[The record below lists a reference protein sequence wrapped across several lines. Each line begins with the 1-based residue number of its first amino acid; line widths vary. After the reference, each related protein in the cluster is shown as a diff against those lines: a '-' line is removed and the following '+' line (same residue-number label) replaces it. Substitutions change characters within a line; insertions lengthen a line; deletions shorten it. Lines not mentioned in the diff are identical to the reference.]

1 MKKLIYIITGNNGF
15 FGQFRKPWITLKI
28 AVFADALRNSG
39 YKVITCEFHQIANGE
54 IDIENSVVFYTFS
67 QKMLIRE
74 YIQDVVYALKLKN
87 NILLP
92 SYELLKCHE
101 DKGFQ
106 ELYRKHLG
114 IAPLK
119 AYYIS
124 DICEIDN
131 YDIEYP
137 CVLKTIDGS
146 NGRGV
151 FLAHNKAELLKQIK
165 LATTTL
171 GFFQKLD
178 LLRRK
183 HFRYK
188 KTVKGWPE
196 FDAAK
201 DFHAYKE
208 YVKPTRNMVI
218 QQFIPDLEFD
228 FRVLAVYDHFYIT
241 KRHVKDGDFRA
252 SGTKLF
258 DFDTGDV
265 QKILNY
271 AQGIHQKVNHP
282 YLSMDI
288 AVSGDKYY
296 LLEYQAL
303 HFGNNV
309 IKLSNGFY
317 RIEDGNWTFVKNK
330 SEINQVL
337 AKGLIRYL
345 DHFLSL

>member
-28 AVFADALRNSG
+28 DVFADALRSSG
-39 YKVITCEFHQIANGE
+39 YEVITCEFHQIANGE

-67 QKMLIRE
+67 QKKEIRA
-74 YIQDVVYALKLKN
+74 YIKDVVYALKLKN

-92 SYELLKCHE
+92 SYELLKSHE

-124 DICEIDN
+124 DANEIDN

-146 NGRGV
+146 NGTGV
-151 FLAHNKAELLKQIK
+151 FLVHNKAELLKKIK
-165 LATTTL
+165 LVTTKL

-183 HFRYK
+183 HFRHK

-196 FDAAK
+196 FDAVR

-208 YVKPTRNMVI
+208 YVKPTRNLVI

-228 FRVLAVYDHFYIT
+228 FRVLAVHDHFYVT

-271 AQGIHQKVNHP
+271 AKEIHQKVNLP
-282 YLSMDI
+282 YLSMDV

-309 IKLSNGFY
+309 IKLS
-317 RIEDGNWTFVKNK
+317 DGYYQQENTDWKFIKAKPDVNK
-330 SEINQVL
+330 VL
-337 AKGLIRYL
+337 ADGLVRFL
-345 DHFLSL
+345 DTLID